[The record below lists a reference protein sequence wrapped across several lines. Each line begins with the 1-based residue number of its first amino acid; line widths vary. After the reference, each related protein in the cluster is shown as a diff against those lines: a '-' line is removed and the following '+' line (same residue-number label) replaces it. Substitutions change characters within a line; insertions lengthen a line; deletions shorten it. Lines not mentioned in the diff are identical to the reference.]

1 MKEESFFS
9 DPHVKLDEEHE
20 ISVWNREKVIIWLGL
35 SMLGNFVAESC
46 LNKINKEWSFIW
58 AASLIVFIII
68 CLPILVK
75 GYLWEWETNIINLL
89 RKKICTKFYNLFML
103 TILLLEF
110 IYVMQI
116 FYDRLLK

>member
-58 AASLIVFIII
+58 AALLIVFIII

-75 GYLWEWETNIINLL
+75 GYL
-89 RKKICTKFYNLFML
+89 
-103 TILLLEF
+103 
-110 IYVMQI
+110 
-116 FYDRLLK
+116 